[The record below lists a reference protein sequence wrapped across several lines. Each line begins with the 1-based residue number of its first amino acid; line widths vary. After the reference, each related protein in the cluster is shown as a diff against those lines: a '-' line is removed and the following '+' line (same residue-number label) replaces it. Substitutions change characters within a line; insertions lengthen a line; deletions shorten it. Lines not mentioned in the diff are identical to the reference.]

1 MKALRVRLGSI
12 DQLCRSLDGVVFG
25 YSTAIERIGGV
36 LEDYQCQLNDFFND
50 GLISEPLSL
59 SMEVKW
65 IRRPGSADERWDS
78 ALLRLECRS
87 LSDKVAA
94 FIQPFLGNYFMAIAC
109 SPADVSIW
117 EERIQFLVCNRDY
130 ASFDKLFVDFLSEER
145 FSPGIQVWM
154 AGECGL
160 GEAPACEFIVTG
172 DVGVLEAFFLKLVSM
187 HEGQIET
194 SFSFGASVVEWMEIK
209 YDYKR
214 FELEL
219 GHGIPEFWFDSLRL
233 EDG

>member
-1 MKALRVRLGSI
+1 MKALRVRVGSI

-25 YSTAIERIGGV
+25 YSTTIERIGGV
-36 LEDYQCQLNDFFND
+36 MEDYQRQLDDFFND
-50 GLISEPLSL
+50 DLISEPLSL

-65 IRRPGSADERWDS
+65 IRPPGSADERWDS

-117 EERIQFLVCNRDY
+117 EERIQCFVCDRDFV
-130 ASFDKLFVDFLSEER
+130 SFDKLFVACLSEEL

-187 HEGQIET
+187 HESQVET
-194 SFSFGASVVEWMEIK
+194 SFSFGASVAKWVEMK
-209 YDYKR
+209 SDNK
-214 FELEL
+214 
-219 GHGIPEFWFDSLRL
+219 
-233 EDG
+233 